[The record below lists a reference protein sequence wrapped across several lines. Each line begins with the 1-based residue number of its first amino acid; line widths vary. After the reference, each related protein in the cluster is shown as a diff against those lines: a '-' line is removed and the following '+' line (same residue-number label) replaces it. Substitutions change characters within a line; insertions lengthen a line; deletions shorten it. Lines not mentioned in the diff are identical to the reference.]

1 MSPLV
6 TVIIPV
12 FNCASFVA
20 EAIESALLQDW
31 PHKEVVVVN
40 DGSTDDSLT
49 VLRGFGDRIR
59 VIDQKN
65 AGPPAARNQGIAAA
79 LGAYI
84 AFLDA
89 DDVWIQGK
97 LSAQVR
103 HLEAHPDVH
112 TVFTNWHVWEPGT
125 DGRFRYP
132 LEIERLLVADQI
144 DEANSGW
151 LYHRLLL
158 DCELLTTTVMLR
170 ASMVRQIGGFDLSL
184 WNGDDY
190 DYWLRASREGKI
202 AKLQSVGALYR
213 CVPGS
218 VSRKPNPINYGHQVI
233 SQAVSRWGLA
243 GPDGSAADDVTMKR
257 RLLRLQA
264 EHAYVHLR
272 RGDPKIAYRTY
283 GQILKSHPARLSFWV
298 HMAHASLKMAWSGFR
313 N

>member
-1 MSPLV
+1 MNPLV

-12 FNCASFVA
+12 YNCAGYVA
-20 EAIESALLQDW
+20 EAIESALAQDW

-40 DGSTDDSLT
+40 DGSTDGSLA
-49 VLRGFGDRIR
+49 VLQGFGDRIR
-59 VIDQKN
+59 LIDQMN

-79 LGAYI
+79 CGDYI

-89 DDVWIQGK
+89 DDVWIRGK

-103 HLEAHPDVH
+103 HMEAHPEVH
-112 TVFTNWHVWEPGT
+112 TVFTNWHVWEPGAEGHFARVP
-125 DGRFRYP
+125 D
-132 LEIERLLVADQI
+132 IERHAVSDQV
-144 DEANSGW
+144 DQANSGW

-170 ASMVRQIGGFDLSL
+170 ASMVRRIGGFDLSL

-202 AKLQSVGALYR
+202 TKLQSVGALYR

-218 VSRKPNPINYGHQVI
+218 VSRKPNPVNYGHKVL
-233 SQAVSRWGLA
+233 SLAVSRWGLA
-243 GPDGSAADDVTMKR
+243 GPDGSAADAATMQR

-264 EHAYVHLR
+264 EHAHIHLR
-272 RGDPKIAYRTY
+272 RGDPKIAFNTYRH
-283 GQILKSHPARLSFWV
+283 ILKSHPARLSFWV
-298 HMAHASLKMAWSGFR
+298 HTAHAGLKMAWAGA
-313 N
+313 